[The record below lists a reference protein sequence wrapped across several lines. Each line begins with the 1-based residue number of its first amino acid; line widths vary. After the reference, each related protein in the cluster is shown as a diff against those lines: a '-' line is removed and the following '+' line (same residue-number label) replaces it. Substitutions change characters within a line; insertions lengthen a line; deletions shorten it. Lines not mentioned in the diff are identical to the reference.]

1 MKKFFSKIAQRA
13 FALAISIMVVTNTFA
28 QGAAGIDAASSEL
41 ATYMDPLGNMMMIL
55 GGLVGLVGAVRVY
68 LKWNSGDQDVQ
79 KAVMGWMGSCIFLV
93 VSGVVVNP
101 SYNVYKGLQKPLIFK
116 GFKGKFIYI
125 GGACIISALLLCA
138 IVSTLASFMWGGIT
152 LVIVMFGGLGI
163 TSQLQR
169 KGLHRKDKRKGIYIV
184 SRTFIRDR
192 KK

>member
-1 MKKFFSKIAQRA
+1 MSK
-13 FALAISIMVVTNTFA
+13 
-28 QGAAGIDAASSEL
+28 E
-41 ATYMDPLGNMMMIL
+41 Y
-55 GGLVGLVGAVRVY
+55 
-68 LKWNSGDQDVQ
+68 
-79 KAVMGWMGSCIFLV
+79 
-93 VSGVVVNP
+93 P

-152 LVIVMFGGLGI
+152 FVIVMFGGLGI

>member
-1 MKKFFSKIAQRA
+1 MSK
-13 FALAISIMVVTNTFA
+13 
-28 QGAAGIDAASSEL
+28 E
-41 ATYMDPLGNMMMIL
+41 Y
-55 GGLVGLVGAVRVY
+55 
-68 LKWNSGDQDVQ
+68 
-79 KAVMGWMGSCIFLV
+79 
-93 VSGVVVNP
+93 P

-169 KGLHRKDKRKGIYIV
+169 KEFRPFYFSCNNKISRNISIYSSFKMFKI
-184 SRTFIRDR
+184 TI
-192 KK
+192 

>member
-1 MKKFFSKIAQRA
+1 MSK
-13 FALAISIMVVTNTFA
+13 
-28 QGAAGIDAASSEL
+28 E
-41 ATYMDPLGNMMMIL
+41 Y
-55 GGLVGLVGAVRVY
+55 
-68 LKWNSGDQDVQ
+68 
-79 KAVMGWMGSCIFLV
+79 
-93 VSGVVVNP
+93 P

-169 KGLHRKDKRKGIYIV
+169 KGLHRKDKRKRKDDTKCREKLIFCRK
-184 SRTFIRDR
+184 SIRR
-192 KK
+192 SLPR

>member
-1 MKKFFSKIAQRA
+1 MSKEH
-13 FALAISIMVVTNTFA
+13 L
-28 QGAAGIDAASSEL
+28 
-41 ATYMDPLGNMMMIL
+41 
-55 GGLVGLVGAVRVY
+55 
-68 LKWNSGDQDVQ
+68 
-79 KAVMGWMGSCIFLV
+79 
-93 VSGVVVNP
+93 

-125 GGACIISALLLCA
+125 GGACI
-138 IVSTLASFMWGGIT
+138 TLASFMWGGIT

>member
-1 MKKFFSKIAQRA
+1 MSK
-13 FALAISIMVVTNTFA
+13 
-28 QGAAGIDAASSEL
+28 E
-41 ATYMDPLGNMMMIL
+41 Y
-55 GGLVGLVGAVRVY
+55 
-68 LKWNSGDQDVQ
+68 
-79 KAVMGWMGSCIFLV
+79 
-93 VSGVVVNP
+93 P

-116 GFKGKFIYI
+116 DLKASSYI
-125 GGACIISALLLCA
+125 SVELVLLVLYFLCA

>member
-1 MKKFFSKIAQRA
+1 MYIRGYKSPLFSKD
-13 FALAISIMVVTNTFA
+13 LK
-28 QGAAGIDAASSEL
+28 ASS
-41 ATYMDPLGNMMMIL
+41 
-55 GGLVGLVGAVRVY
+55 
-68 LKWNSGDQDVQ
+68 
-79 KAVMGWMGSCIFLV
+79 
-93 VSGVVVNP
+93 
-101 SYNVYKGLQKPLIFK
+101 
-116 GFKGKFIYI
+116 YI

>member
-1 MKKFFSKIAQRA
+1 MKKTIYTVIATLLFLISSCTLEQEVYNKINPGMFPQNAEDVN
-13 FALAISIMVVTNTFA
+13 ALV
-28 QGAAGIDAASSEL
+28 
-41 ATYMDPLGNMMMIL
+41 
-55 GGLVGLVGAVRVY
+55 
-68 LKWNSGDQDVQ
+68 NS
-79 KAVMGWMGSCIFLV
+79 
-93 VSGVVVNP
+93 
-101 SYNVYKGLQKPLIFK
+101 
-116 GFKGKFIYI
+116 
-125 GGACIISALLLCA
+125 SALLLCA

>member
-1 MKKFFSKIAQRA
+1 MSKEH
-13 FALAISIMVVTNTFA
+13 L
-28 QGAAGIDAASSEL
+28 
-41 ATYMDPLGNMMMIL
+41 
-55 GGLVGLVGAVRVY
+55 
-68 LKWNSGDQDVQ
+68 
-79 KAVMGWMGSCIFLV
+79 
-93 VSGVVVNP
+93 

-163 TSQLQR
+163 TSKLQR
-169 KGLHRKDKRKGIYIV
+169 KRTSQEKINEKGIYIV
-184 SRTFIRDR
+184 SRTFVRDR

>member
-1 MKKFFSKIAQRA
+1 MSK
-13 FALAISIMVVTNTFA
+13 
-28 QGAAGIDAASSEL
+28 E
-41 ATYMDPLGNMMMIL
+41 Y
-55 GGLVGLVGAVRVY
+55 
-68 LKWNSGDQDVQ
+68 
-79 KAVMGWMGSCIFLV
+79 
-93 VSGVVVNP
+93 P

-184 SRTFIRDR
+184 FSFYYNTMNAEAFWTNLKWRGMPGATRVEQ
-192 KK
+192 

>member
-1 MKKFFSKIAQRA
+1 MYIRASKSPY
-13 FALAISIMVVTNTFA
+13 FPK
-28 QGAAGIDAASSEL
+28 D
-41 ATYMDPLGNMMMIL
+41 
-55 GGLVGLVGAVRVY
+55 
-68 LKWNSGDQDVQ
+68 LK
-79 KAVMGWMGSCIFLV
+79 A
-93 VSGVVVNP
+93 
-101 SYNVYKGLQKPLIFK
+101 NV
-116 GFKGKFIYI
+116 IYI

>member
-1 MKKFFSKIAQRA
+1 MPKDTK
-13 FALAISIMVVTNTFA
+13 T
-28 QGAAGIDAASSEL
+28 
-41 ATYMDPLGNMMMIL
+41 LGNNKARACESL
-55 GGLVGLVGAVRVY
+55 GFVHKKRLCQRFDTT
-68 LKWNSGDQDVQ
+68 S
-79 KAVMGWMGSCIFLV
+79 
-93 VSGVVVNP
+93 
-101 SYNVYKGLQKPLIFK
+101 FK